1 MPKPTCIDEKVFLA
15 ANDIEDVRSVP
26 RVEKLL
32 FDVKYATI
40 DFLVRKQRMRS
51 DAGQESGCGR
61 GGGRETPATK
71 NRFVLLA
78 PFPAHPAPG
87 VQFL

>member
-1 MPKPTCIDEKVFLA
+1 MPKLTCIDEKVFLA

-40 DFLVRKQRMRS
+40 DFLVRKQWMRS
-51 DAGQESGCGR
+51 DVG
-61 GGGRETPATK
+61 
-71 NRFVLLA
+71 
-78 PFPAHPAPG
+78 
-87 VQFL
+87 